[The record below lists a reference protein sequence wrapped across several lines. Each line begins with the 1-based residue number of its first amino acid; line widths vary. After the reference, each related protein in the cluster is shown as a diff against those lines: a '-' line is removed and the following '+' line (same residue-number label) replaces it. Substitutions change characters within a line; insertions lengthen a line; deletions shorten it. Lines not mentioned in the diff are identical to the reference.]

1 MQEGSQQQQQMQAAT
16 ARKFDTPLSRVITL
30 CGLDLLYQVGLF
42 NTPRLRRGIPSLKR
56 KWIAFKKASNVLCS
70 MSLAYKV

>member
-42 NTPRLRRGIPSLKR
+42 NTPRLRRGMKR
-56 KWIAFKKASNVLCS
+56 KWIAFKKASNVLCA